1 MQALTDISP
10 QIGDGRGAARPRY
23 IRDLSKLEQI
33 PAAERELLAK
43 VAEKYA
49 FRINDY
55 YLRLIDWSDPLDPI
69 RAIVIPRAEELND
82 WGELDASHEKD
93 YTVARGVQHKYRD
106 TVLLLCNEVCG
117 AYCRYCFRKRLFMD
131 DNDEVS
137 NDVSEGIAYIAAHPE
152 VTNVLLTG
160 GDPLLLSTR
169 RLVEIL
175 SQLRAIPHVRIIR
188 IGSKMPAFAPGR
200 VLDDPELQ
208 AAFRQFS
215 TPDRRIYLMCH
226 FDHPRELTESAVAGI
241 DCLLRNHVICTNQ
254 CPIVRGVNDDPAV
267 LAELFAR
274 LSFIGCPQYYLF
286 QGRPTQGNEP
296 YEVPLVR
303 GWQIYS
309 RALQEG
315 SGLARRPRFVMSHA
329 TGKIEV
335 LAVDDRHIYLR
346 YHSASDPANSGRF
359 AVYHRDDE
367 AYWFDQLRAAEGFEH
382 LAAPR
387 GVPAG
392 DDVPRFALSAEER
405 ALLAQWCA
413 ELGAEGADRERLV
426 AGCRERGAALR
437 SALPRL
443 AARIGAAMRDG
454 CSEGLLRLIDLP
466 DGVSPEA
473 LSLLLAGLLGEPVRE
488 HAQGPWIKEIK
499 VDEEFVYSRP
509 SARDAREFF
518 LHTDLSYSSSPPPF
532 FLLHSLVN
540 SPSNGGM
547 TTLCPL
553 AGLLGRLSEEAVRQL
568 ALPQFL
574 FPVPSYYPGDGPVT
588 SAVLQTAPDGSRWI
602 RFRRD
607 GLRSTTWAGMAAV
620 GELLDAIVEQS
631 LETHL
636 ESGSVLLID
645 NRRWL
650 HGRTAF
656 LPAAGRGEGRHL
668 HQVYAE

>member
-1 MQALTDISP
+1 MQALTDTSP
-10 QIGDGRGAARPRY
+10 EIGEERGAARVRY

-43 VAEKYA
+43 VAEKYV
-49 FRINDY
+49 FRVNDY
-55 YLRLIDWSDPLDPI
+55 YLRLIDWSDPHDPI
-69 RAIVIPRAEELND
+69 RAIVIPRREELND
-82 WGELDASHEKD
+82 WGELDASHEKA

-137 NDVSEGIAYIAAHPE
+137 NDVSAGIAYIAAHPE

-175 SQLRAIPHVRIIR
+175 AQLRAIPHVRIIR
-188 IGSKMPAFAPGR
+188 IGSKMPAFAPSR
-200 VLDDPELQ
+200 VLDDRELQ

-226 FDHPRELTESAVAGI
+226 FDHPRELTEMAVEGI

-254 CPIVRGVNDDPAV
+254 CPIIRGVNDDPAV
-267 LAELFAR
+267 LAELFSR
-274 LSFIGCPQYYLF
+274 LSFVGCPQYYLF

-309 RALQEG
+309 QALQHG

-329 TGKIEV
+329 TGKVEV
-335 LAVDDRHIYLR
+335 LAVDDRYIYLR

-359 AVYHRDDE
+359 AVYLRDDQ
-367 AYWFDQLRAAEGFEH
+367 AYWLDQLRAAAGFEPV
-382 LAAPR
+382 ATPR
-387 GVPAG
+387 RSTAME
-392 DDVPRFALSAEER
+392 DVPSFVLSEEER
-405 ALLAQWCA
+405 ALLAGCCV
-413 ELGAEGADRERLV
+413 EIGSGEDREHWV
-426 AGCRERGAALR
+426 ASCRQRAADLR
-437 SALPRL
+437 SGLPRL
-443 AARIGAAMRDG
+443 VERIAETMHAGGSA
-454 CSEGLLRLIDLP
+454 GLLRIADLP
-466 DGVSPEA
+466 DGVAPEA
-473 LSLLLAGLLGEPVRE
+473 LSMLLACLLGTPLKE
-488 HAQGPWIKEIK
+488 HDRGPWIKEIK
-499 VDEEFVYSRP
+499 VDEEYVYSRP
-509 SARDAREFF
+509 SARDSREFF
-518 LHTDLSYSSSPPPF
+518 LHTDLSYSPSPPPF

-540 SPSNGGM
+540 SPHDGGM
-547 TTLCPL
+547 TTLCSL
-553 AGLLGRLSEEAVRQL
+553 ASLLGGLSEETLHQL
-568 ALPQFL
+568 SLPL
-574 FPVPSYYPGDGPVT
+574 FIFPIPSYYPGGGVVT
-588 SAVLQTAPDGSRWI
+588 SSVLHTAGDGSRWI

-620 GELLDAIVEQS
+620 GELLEAIS
-631 LETHL
+631 GLTLETHL
-636 ESGSVLLID
+636 ERGSMLLID

-656 LPAAGRGEGRHL
+656 LPAPGRGEARHL

>member
-1 MQALTDISP
+1 MQPLSDSTLGIRED
-10 QIGDGRGAARPRY
+10 RWERVRY
-23 IRDLSKLEQI
+23 VRDLSKIDQI
-33 PAAERELLAK
+33 PAAERELLEK
-43 VAEKYA
+43 VAEKYV
-49 FRINDY
+49 FRANDY
-55 YLRLIDWSDPLDPI
+55 YLQLIDWSDPHDPI
-69 RAIVIPRAEELND
+69 RAIIIPRREELND
-82 WGELDASHEKD
+82 WGELDASHEKA

-137 NDVSEGIAYIAAHPE
+137 NDVSEGLAYIAAHPE

-160 GDPLLLSTR
+160 GDPLLMSTR
-169 RLVEIL
+169 RLIEIF
-175 SQLRAIPHVRIIR
+175 SALRAIPHVRIIR
-188 IGSKMPAFAPGR
+188 IGSKMPAFNPWR
-200 VLDDPELQ
+200 VLNDGELQ

-226 FDHPRELTESAVAGI
+226 FDHPRELTAAAVEGI
-241 DCLLRNHVICTNQ
+241 ACLLSNHVICTNQ
-254 CPIVRGVNDDPAV
+254 CPIVKGVNDDSAV
-267 LAELFAR
+267 LAELFAE

-309 RALQEG
+309 QALQRG

-329 TGKIEV
+329 TGKIEI

-359 AVYHRDDE
+359 SVYRRDDQ
-367 AYWFDQLRAAEGFEH
+367 AYWFDHLRVAEGFEH

-387 GVPAG
+387 RSAGMDNVPHFVLP
-392 DDVPRFALSAEER
+392 DEER
-405 ALLAQWCA
+405 SLLARCCA
-413 ELGAEGADRERLV
+413 EIGSCEDRESLV
-426 AGCRERGAALR
+426 SSCREKVEALR
-437 SALPRL
+437 SGLPRL
-443 AARIGAAMRDG
+443 AARIEETMRAKG
-454 CSEGLLRLIDLP
+454 SAGLLRIVDLP
-466 DGVSPEA
+466 DGAAPEA
-473 LSLLLAGLLGEPVRE
+473 LSMCLAGLLGTPVKE
-488 HAQGPWIKEIK
+488 HDLGPWIKEIK

-509 SARDAREFF
+509 SARDSREFF

-540 SPSNGGM
+540 SPRNGGM
-547 TTLCPL
+547 TTLCSL
-553 AGLLGRLSEEAVRQL
+553 RSLLDRLSEETLRQL
-568 ALPQFL
+568 SLPQFI
-574 FPVPSYYPGDGPVT
+574 FPIPSYYPGNGLVT
-588 SAVLQTAPDGSRWI
+588 SSVLHTAPDGSRWI

-620 GELLDAIVEQS
+620 ADLLEAIAGQT

-636 ESGSVLLID
+636 ESGSVLLVD

-656 LPAAGRGEGRHL
+656 LPQAGRGEARHL